1 MKLKFRNDEERDA
14 VVEYLSR
21 LSFGKGQSYDV
32 DVKRTKT
39 KRSNN
44 QNALYH
50 MWLRCMATETGNS
63 VDTIEKVLKKK
74 FLGFDTKECMG
85 EVVGELKGTHDLSTE
100 QMTEFLNNIQSF
112 AADYGILLPQPED
125 KIFAQFASQFED

>member
-1 MKLKFRNDEERDA
+1 MKLKFGNDEERDA

-21 LSFGKGQSYDV
+21 LSFDKGQSYDV

-44 QNALYH
+44 QNALYQ
-50 MWLRCMATETGNS
+50 MWVRCMATETGNS
-63 VDTIEKVLKKK
+63 VDTIKKVLKKK
-74 FLGFDTKECMG
+74 FLGYDTKECMG
-85 EVVGELKGTHDLSTE
+85 EVVGVLKGTHDLSTE